1 MLTRMFEDRYA
12 PVRHALLILSGIA
25 YLMALR
31 DPGEHRNEVN
41 WAADVLTLLLATTC
55 VRWPFA
61 GALAQSVNLGVAS
74 LYGVA
79 EPVVPAV
86 GATYAIFEVAL
97 RAGPGWR
104 LWTVIAVASV
114 LHIADDWRILRTETA
129 GVVFNLVVLVGVPVL
144 FGSNIRSARL
154 LAAQA
159 EERAAAEEQRRRSE
173 TRAARADERTAIARE
188 LHDVVAHH
196 VASIVLR
203 VGVARHVIPDPDPRT
218 DAVLND
224 VHTTGTAALADLR
237 QLVALLRDPSAP
249 TSQAAV
255 ASVDAGTL
263 PTALEAAVERAR
275 QTGVHVETN
284 IDPALSTLDAVRG
297 LAALRLV
304 QEGLTNVAR
313 HAGPGAKARVTLV
326 MTDGDLVCE
335 ITDDGQGV
343 PHASVPGTGHG
354 IIGLRERVEIIG
366 GTLAAGPGEGGVGWR
381 VRATLPSP
389 RDADAPPARMEQPA

>member
-1 MLTRMFEDRYA
+1 MLTRMFEDRYV
-12 PVRHALLILSGIA
+12 PVRHALLALSGIA
-25 YLMALR
+25 YLAVLR
-31 DPGEHRNEVN
+31 DPAEHRNEVN
-41 WAADVLTLLLATTC
+41 WIADVLALLLITLC
-55 VRWPFA
+55 FRWPFA
-61 GALAQSVNLGVAS
+61 GALAQSAVLGVAS
-74 LYGVA
+74 LYGAA

-104 LWTVIAVASV
+104 LWTVMAVAAV
-114 LHIADDWRILRTETA
+114 LHIADDWRILRTEA
-129 GVVFNLVVLVGVPVL
+129 ASVAFNLIVLVGVPVL
-144 FGSNIRSARL
+144 FGSNVRSARL

-159 EERAAAEEQRRRSE
+159 EERAATEEQRRQSD

-203 VGVARHVIPDPDPRT
+203 VGVARHVIPNPDPRT

-249 TSQAAV
+249 TSAAAV
-255 ASVDAGTL
+255 ASIDAGTL

-275 QTGVHVETN
+275 QTGIHVETT

-313 HAGPGAKARVTLV
+313 HAGPGARARVALA
-326 MTDGDLVCE
+326 MTDGDLVCD
-335 ITDDGQGV
+335 ISDDGQGV
-343 PHASVPGTGHG
+343 PHTSVPGTGHG

-366 GTLAAGPGEGGVGWR
+366 GTLSAGPGEGGTGWR
-381 VRATLPSP
+381 LRATLPPP
-389 RDADAPPARMEQPA
+389 RGTDAPPVRIEQPA